1 MPAQAGTPAS
11 HQRQSLPE
19 SWRRKGPRLNTAT
32 RVPGRLP
39 PGGGRSQRL
48 QRCGCPG
55 PQAAADRSDFSA
67 ADASYRA
74 RPSLASTAGGAR
86 PHVHSAVCQL
96 LWPPVECPALLQGPS
111 LPRHCQRPRLGRSGP
126 AAATAALSR
135 GRAACS
141 GGCST
146 AARHFTTA
154 HDSGGRSVA
163 AMAHAQLIASGVRA
177 RHRRTTGTTTRNDAA
192 AAAGG
197 RVQPRSAQEARCKNG
212 GGHSRAPR
220 LKKWGG
226 GTARALPAGGEAK
239 GTAVR
244 HHGR

>member
-1 MPAQAGTPAS
+1 MAEVPPAAPTYSVEGVGGQGWP
-11 HQRQSLPE
+11 
-19 SWRRKGPRLNTAT
+19 KT
-32 RVPGRLP
+32 RVCPRIPYMDGCLSY
-39 PGGGRSQRL
+39 RSTRL

-55 PQAAADRSDFSA
+55 PREAADRSDFSA

-74 RPSLASTAGGAR
+74 RPSLASTAGGVR
-86 PHVHSAVCQL
+86 PHVHSAVCML

-111 LPRHCQRPRLGRSGP
+111 LPRHCKRPRLGRSGP

-163 AMAHAQLIASGVRA
+163 AMAHTQLIASGVRA
-177 RHRRTTGTTTRNDAA
+177 RHRSTTGTTTRNDAA

-212 GGHSRAPR
+212 GGHSRAPPSR
-220 LKKWGG
+220 EMGG
-226 GTARALPAGGEAK
+226 GHCTCPPPPEGKRRGLP
-239 GTAVR
+239 
-244 HHGR
+244 